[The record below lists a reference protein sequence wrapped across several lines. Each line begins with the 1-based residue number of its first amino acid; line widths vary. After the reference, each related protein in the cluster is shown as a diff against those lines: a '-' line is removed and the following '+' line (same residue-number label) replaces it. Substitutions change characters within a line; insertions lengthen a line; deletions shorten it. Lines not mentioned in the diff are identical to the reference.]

1 MTAVLYIHGF
11 LSSPKSHKARVTEQ
25 WLKKHYPHV
34 KFFCPALSSYPSI
47 AKSTLDQLADRL
59 KDDTVFVIG
68 SSLGGFWATYLI
80 ENRKAEKAV
89 LINPAVSPQSR
100 FTELIG
106 VPLQSYY
113 TNDVFRL
120 AEKDLHD
127 LERFDHKKISQ
138 PLRYWLMVQTGD
150 ETLDYRLAVER
161 YSKCKQLVEE
171 GGSHTF
177 DGFEKWLP
185 KVAAF
190 FKL

>member
-11 LSSPKSHKARVTEQ
+11 LSSPKSHKAQATER

-34 KFFCPALSSYPSI
+34 KFLCPALSSYPSV
-47 AKSTLDQLADRL
+47 AKSTLDQLTDRL
-59 KDDTVFVIG
+59 KEDTVYVIG

-89 LINPAVSPQSR
+89 LINPAVSPQTR
-100 FTELIG
+100 FTELID

-113 TNDVFRL
+113 TNEMFQIT
-120 AEKDLHD
+120 EKDLLD
-127 LERFDHKKISQ
+127 LERYDHKKIGQ

-150 ETLDYRLAVER
+150 ETLDYRLAVDR
-161 YSKCKQLVEE
+161 YSKCKKLVEE

-177 DGFEKWLP
+177 DGFENWLP
-185 KVAAF
+185 KIARF
-190 FKL
+190 FNL